1 MYIMAFWQFIVIAVL
16 IGGVLMLIGGLL
28 LQARSLVNRVGS
40 TNETLKRI
48 EEALLAA
55 AAQPPGAHAPV
66 TAPEVSRSPDISPGN
81 EIVASYLTLRDLKVI
96 SGASLASV
104 AGSQESSAQSAGSH
118 PDSETTGSYPVMESA
133 DSHPDS
139 ETTRS
144 YPVMES
150 ADSHPDSE
158 TTGSY
163 PVMES
168 ADSLDAS
175 TDTDSRSVG
184 ESPGAVET
192 ASIADEPPKTPAPD
206 ALEEDSDEK
215 RKQNELMFLN
225 QQRRRRRSR
234 AGY

>member
-133 DSHPDS
+133 DS
-139 ETTRS
+139 
-144 YPVMES
+144 
-150 ADSHPDSE
+150 
-158 TTGSY
+158 
-163 PVMES
+163 
-168 ADSLDAS
+168 LDAS